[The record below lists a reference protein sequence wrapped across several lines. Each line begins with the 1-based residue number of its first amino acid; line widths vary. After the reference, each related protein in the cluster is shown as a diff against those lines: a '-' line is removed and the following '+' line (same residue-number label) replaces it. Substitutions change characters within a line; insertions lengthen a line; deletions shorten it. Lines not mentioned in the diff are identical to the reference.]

1 MALLPT
7 LFKSN
12 FNSIF
17 YRAEV
22 QNQSNPRSYELIKNK
37 KKLSFKLNL
46 FQRPNAI
53 IKALFNRDKKH
64 PFTIEC
70 CGPLLRPAVVDQL
83 HTWSALQH
91 SIVNRCCY
99 FQLNYNISVN
109 ILLIIN
115 VTKYIDR
122 VKKANLS
129 INKVSIRQV
138 KLLQKSICN
147 NGRGFFT
154 RITPFTTIG
163 YKFFN

>member
-1 MALLPT
+1 MLEFGTQSCDNKRKTIFQKSSLYLLPKHLLMALLPT

-70 CGPLLRPAVVDQL
+70 CGPLLGPAVVDQL
-83 HTWSALQH
+83 HTWSAPQH

-99 FQLNYNISVN
+99 F
-109 ILLIIN
+109 
-115 VTKYIDR
+115 
-122 VKKANLS
+122 
-129 INKVSIRQV
+129 
-138 KLLQKSICN
+138 
-147 NGRGFFT
+147 
-154 RITPFTTIG
+154 
-163 YKFFN
+163 